1 MKKIN
6 NCSPL
11 SQKVINYLVKCF
23 LHADA
28 QNKGDS
34 KAIQTFDS
42 ILPISQLFPMPL
54 EITPTVK
61 LGGVSLRAI
70 QQPTSTRSCHIEKIC
85 MEKSY
90 SEH

>member
-23 LHADA
+23 LHAAA

-34 KAIQTFDS
+34 RGIQTFYS
-42 ILPISQLFPMPL
+42 ILPLNQLFPMPL

-61 LGGVSLRAI
+61 PGGVSLRAI
-70 QQPTSTRSCHIEKIC
+70 QQPTSTRSCHMEKIC
-85 MEKSY
+85 MEKSC
-90 SEH
+90 S